1 MYQRRSIKR
10 DNRRRHCN
18 ESETTSNRVVDFET
32 QEYELLSDLDIR
44 FVDSEPVRRLRD
56 ESSTTRQIVD
66 FEMDRRLRGGSS
78 TSRWIDDYETQQRRR
93 RKDRGIKKTNLT
105 RNGTSPAIQRKWIF
119 KDGRNWKRLRWK
131 SSPTKIYWRDDYS
144 ECYFGT
150 VFDISKPGEC

>member
-93 RKDRGIKKTNLT
+93 RKGSRNQENELNSKWNIAGDSTKVDLQRRMKLEKTTPEKFADGNLLEGQLLGVLLW
-105 RNGTSPAIQRKWIF
+105 N
-119 KDGRNWKRLRWK
+119 
-131 SSPTKIYWRDDYS
+131 
-144 ECYFGT
+144 
-150 VFDISKPGEC
+150 